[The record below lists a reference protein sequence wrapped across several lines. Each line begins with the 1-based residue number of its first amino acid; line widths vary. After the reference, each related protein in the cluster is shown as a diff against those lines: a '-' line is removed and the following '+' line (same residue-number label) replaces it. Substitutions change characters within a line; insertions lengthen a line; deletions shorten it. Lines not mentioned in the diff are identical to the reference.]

1 MITANSIDA
10 DVGIVIVFNIVV
22 AVFDNSDDEKCLWNS
37 DQTNLSLYLMH
48 DGNDGNGS
56 NDNHYCYSGN

>member
-22 AVFDNSDDEKCLWNS
+22 AVFDNSDDEIV
-37 DQTNLSLYLMH
+37 SLKLR
-48 DGNDGNGS
+48 S
-56 NDNHYCYSGN
+56 NEFVSLFDARW